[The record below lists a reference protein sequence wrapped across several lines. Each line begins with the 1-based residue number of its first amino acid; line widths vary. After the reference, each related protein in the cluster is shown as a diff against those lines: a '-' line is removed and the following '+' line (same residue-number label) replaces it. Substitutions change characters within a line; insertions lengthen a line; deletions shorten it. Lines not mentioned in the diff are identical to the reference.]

1 MVQMAKYLGGT
12 DADQG
17 DVNAE
22 LIVPGLLRNDFILNV
37 STGIFSKEKIG
48 IKDNIAFYEEVT
60 QENEKK
66 FSLGWGIV
74 GLAIFGPL
82 GALAGAIL
90 GGDNKTHHVVAAQL
104 NNGLRFVVQLDQ
116 DEFVKWVNLM
126 PHKAAPSGEEV

>member
-1 MVQMAKYLGGT
+1 MAKYLGGT
-12 DADQG
+12 DSQQEE
-17 DVNAE
+17 VKAE
-22 LIVPGLLRNDFILNV
+22 LITPGLLNNDFVLNV
-37 STGIFSKEKIG
+37 STGIFSSEKIG
-48 IKDNIAFYEEVT
+48 IKDNISFYEEVT

-82 GALAGAIL
+82 GALA
-90 GGDNKTHHVVAAQL
+90 
-104 NNGLRFVVQLDQ
+104 DQ

>member
-1 MVQMAKYLGGT
+1 MKEVK
-12 DADQG
+12 
-17 DVNAE
+17 AE
-22 LIVPGLLRNDFILNV
+22 LITPGLLNNDFVLNV
-37 STGIFSKEKIG
+37 STGIFSSEKIG
-48 IKDNIAFYEEVT
+48 IKDNISFYEEVT

-90 GGDNKTHHVVAAQL
+90 GGDNKTWHVVAAQME
-104 NNGLRFVVQLDQ
+104 NGLRFVVQLDQ